1 VAIVRKIAIDFD
13 EPAAQVFANDAG
25 LNLKLEMR
33 RCGAFTVADHM
44 RAAAADTV
52 HSRTSY
58 FERAAFGIISVTT
71 GLTELVT
78 DAVVGLPLMDS

>member
-1 VAIVRKIAIDFD
+1 LFRKIAIDFD

-25 LNLKLEMR
+25 LNLKLETR

-44 RAAAADTV
+44 RAAADTV

-58 FERAAFGIISVTT
+58 SNTPAFG
-71 GLTELVT
+71 
-78 DAVVGLPLMDS
+78 VVFLQPCLRGVLAGEDLEVVEIANLLA